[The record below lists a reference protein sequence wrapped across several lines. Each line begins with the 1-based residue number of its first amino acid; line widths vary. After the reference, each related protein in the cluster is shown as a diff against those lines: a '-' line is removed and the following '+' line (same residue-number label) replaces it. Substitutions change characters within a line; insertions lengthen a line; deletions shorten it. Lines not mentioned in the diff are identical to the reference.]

1 MFRNSYPALVAC
13 LEEVKK
19 LYFNGTSTQKKKAEN
34 AEDILNAI
42 YSIKFTL
49 SLAVLCDIYAI
60 YSKISVLL
68 QKVSTLPHIR
78 YDQFIELVE
87 DYKEMSEH
95 VDIEL
100 CPCST
105 FREIQSGVYSISEE
119 LKEEAA
125 LVCSWPKF
133 HNDIA
138 TLQDT
143 GKILHVIQGQLVAD
157 PLKDTR
163 VGKRKREAISLLDQ
177 ESIIKIVERR
187 ATEVV
192 NHLSGGLMEKVY
204 REEDKKVIKN
214 TRIVLSSKSLVNSV
228 VARGAPAVF
237 SLTWDKF
244 LKSSVEVDPTL
255 TQRVSEE
262 EYKLQY
268 REYLRR
274 LESLAQQQEKK
285 DLSDM
290 QLLEFFLKP
299 GNKPFY
305 RDLEGIMSVMV
316 RSSLMISVESVVE
329 SWISTME
336 HHASQRRTLGEM
348 HLH

>member
-1 MFRNSYPALVAC
+1 
-13 LEEVKK
+13 
-19 LYFNGTSTQKKKAEN
+19 
-34 AEDILNAI
+34 
-42 YSIKFTL
+42 
-49 SLAVLCDIYAI
+49 
-60 YSKISVLL
+60 
-68 QKVSTLPHIR
+68 
-78 YDQFIELVE
+78 
-87 DYKEMSEH
+87 
-95 VDIEL
+95 
-100 CPCST
+100 
-105 FREIQSGVYSISEE
+105 
-119 LKEEAA
+119 
-125 LVCSWPKF
+125 
-133 HNDIA
+133 
-138 TLQDT
+138 
-143 GKILHVIQGQLVAD
+143 
-157 PLKDTR
+157 
-163 VGKRKREAISLLDQ
+163 
-177 ESIIKIVERR
+177 
-187 ATEVV
+187 
-192 NHLSGGLMEKVY
+192 MEKVY

-214 TRIVLSSKSLVNSV
+214 TRIVLSSNSLVNSV

-262 EYKLQY
+262 EYKMQY

-305 RDLEGIMSVMV
+305 RDIEGIMSVMV

-348 HLH
+348 HLP